1 MRLFFALWPDDGV
14 RTELARWARQLRAS
28 CGGRPVPTQK
38 LHMTL
43 AFLGSVEAGRIAE
56 VERAADEVVPCSYLL
71 LLDRPGFWRHNRIVW
86 AGASVAP
93 PELEALVLELR
104 SALTRSLIAFDPKEF
119 ASHVTLLRDARQP
132 RAMPELK
139 AVRWE
144 PDGFAL
150 VRSPLERGGGPYEIL
165 NSWRLRRR
173 R

>member
-14 RTELARWARQLRAS
+14 RAELAQWSHELRAA
-28 CGGRPVPTQK
+28 CGGRRVPTQK

-43 AFLGSVEAGRIAE
+43 AFLGSVEAERIAE
-56 VERAADEVVPCSYLL
+56 VERAADEVVPRSYLL

-86 AGASVAP
+86 AGASAPP
-93 PELEALVLELR
+93 PELEGLVLELR
-104 SALTRSLIAFDPKEF
+104 SALTRLRIDFDPKGF

-139 AVRWE
+139 TIRWE

-150 VRSPLERGGGPYEIL
+150 VRSPIERGGGPYEVL
-165 NSWRLRRR
+165 NSWRLRS
-173 R
+173 